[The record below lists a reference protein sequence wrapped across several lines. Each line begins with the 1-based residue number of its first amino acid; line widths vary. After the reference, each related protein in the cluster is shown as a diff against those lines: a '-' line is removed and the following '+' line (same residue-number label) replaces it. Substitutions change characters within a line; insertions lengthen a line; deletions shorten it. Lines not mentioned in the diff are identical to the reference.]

1 MPAYDYE
8 CNTCGHT
15 FELILKISDHEKPT
29 IEPCPECK
37 TISVK
42 QIITRAIPFG
52 DPVRLGISRLPSDWC
67 EFLRGVKK
75 RNPGSNVN
83 ESLH

>member
-1 MPAYDYE
+1 MPVYDYE
-8 CNTCGHT
+8 CQKCGHI
-15 FELILKISDHEKPT
+15 FELVLKMSEREKPT

-37 TISVK
+37 TVSIK
-42 QIITRAIPFG
+42 QIITRAIPLG

-67 EFLRGVKK
+67 DFLKDIK
-75 RNPGSNVN
+75 NKNPGCNVN